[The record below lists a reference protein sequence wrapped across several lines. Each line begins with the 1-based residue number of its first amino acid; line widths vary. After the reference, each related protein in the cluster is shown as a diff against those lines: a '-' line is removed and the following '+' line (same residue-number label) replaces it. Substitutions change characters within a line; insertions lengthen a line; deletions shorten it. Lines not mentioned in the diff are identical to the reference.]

1 MSTFILHA
9 LPAGEVDTDA
19 PVTVRKTAS
28 DREPCRRCLRDAAPG
43 ERLALTAYDPFL
55 VRSPYAGDGPVFVHA
70 DGCEPFPSEP
80 GVVSEQVTRR
90 VLSVRAYDAD
100 AMLTDATVL
109 AGEQFRERAEA
120 LLADP
125 EVEFLHVHFAGP
137 GCFAFR
143 APRRSGRPA
152 SRRPAR
158 ARSRRAARASAAA
171 GRRRGRTRGTA
182 RAGAT

>member
-1 MSTFILHA
+1 MSTFILHP
-9 LPAGEVDTDA
+9 LPAGEVDTAA
-19 PVTVRKTAS
+19 PVTVRKTAA

-55 VRSPYAGDGPVFVHA
+55 VRSPYAGEGPVFVHA

-80 GVVSEQVTRR
+80 GVVSEQVSRR
-90 VLSVRAYDAD
+90 ILSVRAYDAD

-109 AGEQFRERAEA
+109 EGEQFRERAEA

-143 APRRSGRPA
+143 VD
-152 SRRPAR
+152 R
-158 ARSRRAARASAAA
+158 A
-171 GRRRGRTRGTA
+171 
-182 RAGAT
+182 